1 VLAHRIGNSI
11 GKLIEV
17 AYAELGEIIRAA
29 ECDKAAYCRRR
40 CYRIILRKIE
50 IPSNERKPKLVY
62 QGGGENMSLTC
73 REIGI
78 LQILVSGKERS
89 KIQVADDIRLIRLVK
104 NVSDREVIVFS
115 DPVIEP
121 ESVIPGCYW
130 LINVNIRLP
139 RLNCHA
145 VRGDICQITERRI
158 LRIDPA

>member
-1 VLAHRIGNSI
+1 MGLACGQVR
-11 GKLIEV
+11 
-17 AYAELGEIIRAA
+17 
-29 ECDKAAYCRRR
+29 
-40 CYRIILRKIE
+40 
-50 IPSNERKPKLVY
+50 
-62 QGGGENMSLTC
+62 
-73 REIGI
+73 I
-78 LQILVSGKERS
+78 LQILVSGIERA
-89 KIQVADDIRLIRLVK
+89 KIQIADNVRLIRLVK

>member
-1 VLAHRIGNSI
+1 
-11 GKLIEV
+11 
-17 AYAELGEIIRAA
+17 
-29 ECDKAAYCRRR
+29 
-40 CYRIILRKIE
+40 
-50 IPSNERKPKLVY
+50 
-62 QGGGENMSLTC
+62 MSLTC

-78 LQILVSGKERS
+78 LQILVSSKERS